1 MSSFQAILLTKD
13 VVLWQQEDNNQH
25 GLIVRLLKEMGFYL
39 ENIEGVILSPNGN
52 EIFRCHK
59 VMDKLLHSK
68 IILFK
73 YPDAYLERL
82 DETRRV

>member
-52 EIFRCHK
+52 EILRFYK
-59 VMDKLLHSK
+59 VMHESLHSK
-68 IILFK
+68 IILSRH
-73 YPDAYLERL
+73 PDSYLRSK
-82 DETRRV
+82 T

>member
-52 EIFRCHK
+52 EILRFHK
-59 VMDKLLHSK
+59 VMNESLHSK

-73 YPDAYLERL
+73 YPDAYLERK
-82 DETRRV
+82 T